1 MTMFLLWFMTGASLV
16 FAVLAW
22 RHARRSAKQLERLTQ
37 MYWEL
42 KYQHGE
48 LRAQLQNGG
57 AATTSPEAPRQPAAA
72 DSSFIPLA
80 SLKR

>member
-1 MTMFLLWFMTGASLV
+1 MILPVAVAVAALV
-16 FAVLAW
+16 VAVSAW
-22 RHARRSAKQLERLTQ
+22 VLARRSARRVTQLSQ

-48 LRAQLQNGG
+48 LRARVQQLTGDLPQP
-57 AATTSPEAPRQPAAA
+57 SPQQHRDSPVQA
-72 DSSFIPLA
+72 DAFIPLA